1 MIKLQLL
8 KVFIYSLQLEPL
20 LIYTFEY
27 SFLCDCKLHSIAFF
41 WCLSKSLLVFFHH
54 QPRTI
59 IQPQIQIYTLLHA
72 VMADSVV
79 SFVLDH
85 LAQLAAREANLLY
98 GVEDRVQS
106 LQYELQMIKDL
117 LNTTKRKKGMEHT
130 VLDQI
135 RDVAHLAED
144 VIDTF
149 VAKVSVYKRRTI
161 LGRMLRGFG
170 QVRLLHHV
178 ADKIDKLKT
187 TLNEIRDNKNKYDA
201 FKETTDQSAVEE
213 EEKERLQLL
222 HELRRDVEEENV
234 VGFVDDSKDVVQRL
248 LRGGSNR
255 EVVSVVGMGGLG
267 KTTLAR
273 KVYNSSQVVNHF
285 DCHAW
290 VYVSNECRVH
300 DLLIDLLKH
309 LMPIFEQQ
317 LRGNKSAVDIKDLSK
332 EELKKHVWNYLERK
346 RYLVVVDD
354 LWKRRDWDE
363 VKDAFPDNNRGSR
376 ILITSRLKEVALHA
390 GDDVPHHLQFL
401 SEEESWEL
409 FCRKAFR
416 GKNCPSDLEPLGKQM
431 VQSCRGLPLSIIVLG
446 GLLANKEKS
455 DREWSK
461 VVGHVN
467 WYLTRDET
475 QVKDIVLKLSY
486 DNLPRRLKPCFL
498 YLGLFPEDFKIP
510 VTPLLQK
517 WVAEGFIQDT
527 GNRDP
532 DDVAEDYLYE
542 LIDRSLVQVA
552 RMDFNGGLKTCQVHD
567 LLRDLCI
574 SESKEDKMFEVCTN
588 NNILLRTKPRRLSI
602 HIDTGHYISSSN
614 NDHSCIRSL
623 FFFGPGYHV
632 RGREWKWLLDDFKL
646 VRVLE
651 FGPYDR
657 NKIPSNLGNFIHLR
671 YLRIKDVFVYS
682 IPDSILNLWNL
693 QTIDLGS
700 WEGLMPVS
708 FPIQMWKLK
717 HLRHLNTQGPIK
729 LRGRCSPS
737 SYEKM
742 WNLQT
747 ISLVLNMQA
756 TSLIKKGTFPNIKWL
771 RLKEE
776 YGFVGELPNLSQN
789 LELNH
794 LNKLLILSPFRRGH
808 KLQEQLQSLG
818 QLSCLTILIITDVL
832 DLLTSTLILPPNIT
846 ELTLS
851 GIKCITDEGMNSLA
865 NHSKLKVLRLRGKV
879 TAFEDSVDLN
889 CADGGFPQL
898 EVFKMRDIKLRKW
911 RLGNCAMQKLQNVFI
926 LDCRPLDHLPTE
938 LCSLNELREVHI
950 TEYPSK
956 QMTHILEI
964 LKTNNGV
971 RVIIGIFSTP
981 DVEWSHVSGET
992 YEIYYSK

>member
-1 MIKLQLL
+1 
-8 KVFIYSLQLEPL
+8 
-20 LIYTFEY
+20 
-27 SFLCDCKLHSIAFF
+27 
-41 WCLSKSLLVFFHH
+41 
-54 QPRTI
+54 
-59 IQPQIQIYTLLHA
+59 
-72 VMADSVV
+72 MAESVV
-79 SFVLDH
+79 TFVLDH
-85 LAQLAAREANLLY
+85 LAQLASREANLLC

-106 LQYELQMIKDL
+106 LQYELQMIKEL

-130 VLDQI
+130 VLNQI

-149 VAKVSVYKRRTI
+149 VAKVSIYKRRTI

-178 ADKIDKLKT
+178 GHKIDKLKT
-187 TLNEIRDNKNKYDA
+187 TLNEIRDNKDKYDA
-201 FKETTDQSAVEE
+201 FKETTDQLAAEE

-222 HELRRDVEEENV
+222 HKLRRDVEEENV
-234 VGFVDDSKDVVQRL
+234 VGFVQDSKDVVMRL
-248 LRGGSNR
+248 LGGGSNR

-273 KVYNSSQVVNHF
+273 KVYNSSQVMSHF

-300 DLLIDLLKH
+300 DLLIDLHKH
-309 LMPIFEQQ
+309 LMPDLELQR
-317 LRGNKSAVDIKDLSK
+317 RGNKRGKKSAGDIKDLSK

-354 LWKRRDWDE
+354 LWKRQDWDE
-363 VKDAFPDNNRGSR
+363 LKDAFPDNNRGSR

-401 SEEESWEL
+401 SEKESWKL

-498 YLGLFPEDFKIP
+498 YLGLFPEDFEIP

-552 RMDFNGGLKTCQVHD
+552 KMDFNGGLKTCKVHD

-574 SESKEDKMFEVCTN
+574 SESKEDKVFEVCTN
-588 NNILLRTKPRRLSI
+588 NNILLPTKPRRLSI
-602 HIDTGHYISSSN
+602 QVDMGHYISSSN

-623 FFFGPGYHV
+623 FFFGPKYEVH
-632 RGREWKWLLDDFKL
+632 GREWKWLLDDFKL

-651 FGPYDR
+651 FGPNR
-657 NKIPSNLGNFIHLR
+657 CQKIPSNLGNFIHLR
-671 YLRIKDVFVYS
+671 YLRIDLMFGTFV
-682 IPDSILNLWNL
+682 PDSILNLWNL
-693 QTIDLGS
+693 QAIDLGI
-700 WEGLMPVS
+700 W
-708 FPIQMWKLK
+708 
-717 HLRHLNTQGPIK
+717 RHLNTQGPIK

-747 ISLVLNMQA
+747 ISPLILNVQA
-756 TSLIKKGTFPNIKWL
+756 TSLIGKGIFPNIKSMGL
-771 RLKEE
+771 
-776 YGFVGELPNLSQN
+776 
-789 LELNH
+789 
-794 LNKLLILSPFRRGH
+794 
-808 KLQEQLQSLG
+808 
-818 QLSCLTILIITDVL
+818 DVE
-832 DLLTSTLILPPNIT
+832 DHGYE

-851 GIKCITDEGMNSLA
+851 WIKCITDEGMNSLA
-865 NHSKLKVLRLRGKV
+865 NHSKLKFLRLLGNPLES
-879 TAFEDSVDLN
+879 EDSIDLN
-889 CADGGFPQL
+889 CVSGSFPQL
-898 EVFKMRDIKLRKW
+898 EVLQMEYLKLRKW
-911 RLGNCAMQKLQNVFI
+911 ELGNGAMRRLQNVI
-926 LDCRPLDHLPTE
+926 IRDCQSLDNLPNE
-938 LCSLNELREVHI
+938 LCSLNRLRKVHI
-950 TEYPSK
+950 TDSPSK
-956 QMTHILEI
+956 QTTHILRI
-964 LKTNNGV
+964 LETNNGV
-971 RVIIGIFSTP
+971 QVVIGDFSP
-981 DVEWSHVSGET
+981 WNDD
-992 YEIYYSK
+992 IYYRQRLLFFAHKAAEDFMQSISQS